1 MLPEV
6 TVIIS
11 TYNCSKTLQC
21 AIQSVLNQDFQDFEI
36 QVIGDGCTDD
46 SEAVVSSFND
56 SRLFWFNLPENI
68 GSQYA
73 PNNEG
78 LKRANGKYIAYLGHD
93 DLWFPDH
100 LTKLKSLIELNDFEF
115 VHCLTIYLRPDGK
128 SLVTGPPAYGRTYST
143 CHVPPSSWF
152 HKKSIID
159 KCGYW
164 TDQKKIS
171 IGCDSEYLRRLA
183 SSGIR
188 IGFLPDLFILK
199 FISFEWGIYSKKT
212 DFPQVELMSEMNL
225 NVQKLQQKLLIN
237 VANSFA
243 VYFNQR
249 FTFKSS
255 AGRFI
260 ENTLFLIYNFYSRD
274 RWPLNKILTFYFQHL
289 RKKQR
294 KGRGLIN

>member
-1 MLPEV
+1 MPEIS
-6 TVIIS
+6 VIIS
-11 TYNCSKTLQC
+11 TYNCSNTLRC
-21 AIQSVLNQDFQDFEI
+21 AIQSVLNQDFKDFEVWI
-36 QVIGDGCTDD
+36 IGDGCTDN
-46 SEAVVSSFND
+46 SEEVVQSFND
-56 SRLFWFNLPENI
+56 LRLNWYNLPVNI

-100 LTKLKSLIELNDFEF
+100 LARFKTFIESEDLEF
-115 VHCLTIYLRPDGK
+115 VHCLTFLLRPAAPPFI
-128 SLVTGPPAYGRTYST
+128 VGPPALGRKYTT
-143 CHVPPSSWF
+143 CAIPPSSWF
-152 HKKSIID
+152 HKKSMVD
-159 KCGYW
+159 KFGYW

-171 IGCDSEYLRRLA
+171 IGSDTEFFRRLA
-183 SSGIR
+183 SGGAR
-188 IGFLPDLFILK
+188 FGFLSNLFVMK
-199 FISFEWGIYSKKT
+199 FISLDWGIYAKKS
-212 DFPQVELMSEMNL
+212 DFPQIELLNEMEKNPQAL
-225 NVQKLQQKLLIN
+225 LQKLLLDL
-237 VANSFA
+237 ANSYA
-243 VYFNQR
+243 VHFSQR

-260 ENTLFLIYNFYSRD
+260 ENTLFLIYNFYNRD

>member
-56 SRLFWFNLPENI
+56 SRIHWFNLPVNI

-78 LKRANGKYIAYLGHD
+78 LKRASGKYIAYLGHD

-100 LTKLKSLIELNDFEF
+100 LSKLKSFIESGDFEF
-115 VHCLTIYLRPDGK
+115 VHSLTILIRPDAPPFI
-128 SLVTGPPAYGRTYST
+128 VGPPANGRKYTT
-143 CHVPPSSWF
+143 CAIPPSSWL
-152 HKKSIID
+152 HKKNIVD

-164 TDQKKIS
+164 TDQKKNKHRGGYRIS
-171 IGCDSEYLRRLA
+171 
-183 SSGIR
+183 
-188 IGFLPDLFILK
+188 
-199 FISFEWGIYSKKT
+199 
-212 DFPQVELMSEMNL
+212 
-225 NVQKLQQKLLIN
+225 
-237 VANSFA
+237 
-243 VYFNQR
+243 
-249 FTFKSS
+249 
-255 AGRFI
+255 
-260 ENTLFLIYNFYSRD
+260 
-274 RWPLNKILTFYFQHL
+274 
-289 RKKQR
+289 
-294 KGRGLIN
+294 